1 MRSLPILGRSVTH
14 PRPVAMRGAAG
25 SVTRAAPKAVRL
37 SITDRCDLACVYCR
51 PHRHDGYLPSER
63 RMTADDW
70 ARLAEGL
77 VKKGVSRFRITGG
90 EPLVHAHAVDI
101 VRAIAALPGVQDVAM
116 TTNGT
121 RLEEL
126 AGPLHKAGLHR
137 LNLSIDS
144 LVPER
149 FAEMTR
155 GGSLDV
161 VLRGI
166 RQAIRVGFTET
177 KTNTVIVG
185 GHNDEELPAIV
196 RWAWS
201 LDLTPRFLEV
211 MTIGEGAK
219 LRDRIVPYRVMLQ
232 RLAGLIEDA
241 PPVRPHDRGPAGY
254 LRAADG
260 SGRKVG
266 FITGSSD
273 TFCEGCDRLRATSDG
288 ALRPCLATNDQVDVR
303 AAIAE
308 GDLDA
313 IGRGLD
319 AAWAIKPDGVTWKGC
334 TEESAADVNMRATG
348 G

>member
-1 MRSLPILGRSVTH
+1 
-14 PRPVAMRGAAG
+14 
-25 SVTRAAPKAVRL
+25 
-37 SITDRCDLACVYCR
+37 
-51 PHRHDGYLPSER
+51 
-63 RMTADDW
+63 
-70 ARLAEGL
+70 
-77 VKKGVSRFRITGG
+77 
-90 EPLVHAHAVDI
+90 
-101 VRAIAALPGVQDVAM
+101 VRAIAALPGVEDVAM

-126 AGPLHKAGLHR
+126 AGPLREAGLQR

-149 FAEMTR
+149 FAAMTR
-155 GGSLDV
+155 GGSLEP

-166 RQAIRVGFTET
+166 AEAIRVGFTGT
-177 KTNTVIVG
+177 KTNTVVVG
-185 GHNDEELPAIV
+185 KGADDGDPHNDDELASIV

-219 LRDRIVPYRVMLQ
+219 LRGRIVPYRTMVYSLGS
-232 RLAGLIEDA
+232 LVTFA
-241 PPVRPHDRGPAGY
+241 PTVRPSDRGPAGY
-254 LRAADG
+254 LFAADG

-266 FITGSSD
+266 FITGTSD

-303 AAIAE
+303 EAIAR
-308 GDLDA
+308 GDVDA

-319 AAWAIKPDGVTWKGC
+319 DAWAIKPDGVTWKGC
-334 TEESAADVNMRATG
+334 TEESAAAVNMRATG